1 MEGKAG
7 PQSQLKEACI
17 FRMKLAWHSPFRYR
31 EIPFDKEEVIRDR
44 VSRTCAIICAAICAL
59 SLGFKSLD
67 TFAAL
72 KAPKGKRETKSHE
85 PDPQRKF

>member
-31 EIPFDKEEVIRDR
+31 EIPFDKEEVIRVCVGHALLLFAR
-44 VSRTCAIICAAICAL
+44 QSVLSRWDLNLWTRL
-59 SLGFKSLD
+59 Q
-67 TFAAL
+67 
-72 KAPKGKRETKSHE
+72 H
-85 PDPQRKF
+85 